1 MKKLLSMFLLCFLL
15 VLSSVTVFAA
25 NAEINFVTYESD
37 DGEKTYVDV
46 TITENEASMIQ
57 FCVDYD
63 SETLECVSA
72 TAGDVFSGKSAP
84 LINKTEGKIYFIWDS
99 LTALKDSGTLL
110 HIEFVRKDK
119 SGSEVGI
126 DEDES
131 FIVANSKFET
141 VGTPGESAKIEGE
154 EEENSSSAP
163 ETESSESSS
172 VTESSPSQESSSENS
187 SQESSGSSSE
197 SNEDSSS
204 SQSSKPDG
212 SSSASS
218 SSKPE
223 IQTGSNNGIT
233 VDKND
238 AVIDVEEEIEIEI
251 IEGEKEEVVWY
262 SSNEDVAKV
271 EDGKVVPVSPGT
283 AIITVT
289 TEDGTDEATCV
300 ITVTD
305 EETENSEESVEVIT
319 SPEEKVKNPAYLFV
333 IIALLVAAVIS
344 AAVLIIKKSKKQ
356 V

>member
-15 VLSSVTVFAA
+15 VLSSITVFAA

-119 SGSEVGI
+119 LGSEVGI

-154 EEENSSSAP
+154 EEENSSSAT
-163 ETESSESSS
+163 EKESSESSS
-172 VTESSPSQESSSENS
+172 SQESSSENS

-251 IEGEKEEVVWY
+251 IEGEKENVVWY

-283 AIITVT
+283 AIITVA
-289 TEDGTDEATCV
+289 TEDGTNEATCV
-300 ITVTD
+300 ITVTE
-305 EETENSEESVEVIT
+305 EETKNLEESVEVIT

-333 IIALLVAAVIS
+333 IITLLVAAVIL
-344 AAVLIIKKSKKQ
+344 AAVLIIKKSKKTGLI
-356 V
+356 